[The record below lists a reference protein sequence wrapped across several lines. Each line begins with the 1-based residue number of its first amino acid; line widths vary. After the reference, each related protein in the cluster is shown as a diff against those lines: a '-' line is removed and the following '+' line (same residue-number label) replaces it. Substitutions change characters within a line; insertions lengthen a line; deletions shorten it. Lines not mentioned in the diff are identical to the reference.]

1 MFPLPSDDILPE
13 QDKLPTEIINGR
25 TVIRQNPCGRAVWR
39 KPRVYSSRGPWPE
52 TSQTPAEEYVHP
64 TKGRKEP

>member
-1 MFPLPSDDILPE
+1 MFLLPDEVAE
-13 QDKLPTEIINGR
+13 QDKLLTEIVNGR
-25 TVIRQNPCGRAVWR
+25 TVITQDPCGRAVWR